1 MVMSEELFRQD
12 PTTTNKKNTK
22 NQEIIDE
29 FLRKKTEEGKSE
41 SLRRNYQYDI
51 HDFIKNLKIT
61 SIENV
66 MIEDLEEYIE
76 VMRSRK
82 CSGSTINRR
91 LSAIKA
97 LFKFLIKKN
106 RRLLRRLKRTSNAH
120 EEIEKIRERIE
131 EFEEIVEIGRVKS
144 IKKEKLPF
152 TLEEVKK
159 FLFIAKNTS
168 LRNYLILK
176 LSAIGTGAR
185 NTAIRK
191 MKKQDLECY
200 QCNGNCDTC
209 TPTVKVLRKGKT
221 EKGHEDRNK
230 IRVRI
235 ERNTC
240 REVKEF
246 MNQNNNESNF
256 VFISRKHQSALSI
269 LQLNRILKKVVE
281 LAGIN
286 LKGRTY
292 HSLRHTFIT
301 EGIKNG
307 TPYGHMARQVDHEGK
322 LGITGKYEHMS
333 AKDLNI
339 HFINMNI

>member
-1 MVMSEELFRQD
+1 MVMSEELFHQD
-12 PTTTNKKNTK
+12 PTTTSTKNAR
-22 NQEIIDE
+22 NQEIIDD
-29 FLRKKTEEGKSE
+29 FLRKKAEEGKSE

-51 HDFIKNLKIT
+51 KDFIKNLKIM
-61 SIENV
+61 SIDNV

-76 VMRSRK
+76 VMRNRK

-106 RRLLRRLKRTSNAH
+106 RRLLRRLKRTSDSQ
-120 EEIEKIRERIE
+120 EEIEKIREKIE

-152 TLEEVKK
+152 TLEEVKEILLK
-159 FLFIAKNTS
+159 AKNTS
-168 LRNYLILK
+168 MRNYLILK

-191 MKKQDLECY
+191 LKKEDLECFK
-200 QCNGNCDTC
+200 CNGNCNSC

-221 EKGHEDRNK
+221 EKGQDDRNK

-235 ERNTC
+235 EHHTC
-240 REVKEF
+240 KEIREF
-246 MNQNNNESNF
+246 INLSNNGNKL
-256 VFISRKHQSALSI
+256 VFKSRMQQSALSI
-269 LQLNRILKKVVE
+269 LQLNRILKKAVE
-281 LAGIN
+281 QAGID

-333 AKDLNI
+333 AKDLKIN
-339 HFINMNI
+339 FININI

>member
-1 MVMSEELFRQD
+1 MVMSEELFHQD
-12 PTTTNKKNTK
+12 PTINKAKETK

-29 FLRKKTEEGKSE
+29 FLRKKAEEGKSE

-51 HDFIKNLKIT
+51 KDFIKNLNIE
-61 SIENV
+61 SIETV

-76 VMRSRK
+76 VMRNRK

-106 RRLLRRLKRTSNAH
+106 RRLLRRLKRASNSH

-152 TLEEVKK
+152 TLEEVKN
-159 FLFIAKNTS
+159 FLREAKKTS
-168 LRNYLILK
+168 CRNYLILK

-191 MKKQDLECY
+191 LKKEDLECFK
-200 QCNGNCDTC
+200 CNGNCDSC

-230 IRVRI
+230 IQVRI
-235 ERNTC
+235 EPQTCKEVRN
-240 REVKEF
+240 F
-246 MNQNNNESNF
+246 INETKNGRNF
-256 VFISRKHQSALSI
+256 VFLSRKQRLPLSI
-269 LQLNRILKKVVE
+269 LQLNRILKKAV
-281 LAGIN
+281 LDAGIE

-322 LGITGKYEHMS
+322 LGITGKYEHMI
-333 AKDLNI
+333 AKDLKINFISVNI
-339 HFINMNI
+339 